1 MKISQDYLDRYSVE
15 LKDYWNVEN
24 YANFNNSIGSVA
36 EMMEYLTN
44 KLLDRVQ
51 EEDPEKSVKHY
62 SKDIIILDYL
72 ITCKQLLAMIIK
84 DG

>member
-44 KLLDRVQ
+44 KLLDRV
-51 EEDPEKSVKHY
+51 
-62 SKDIIILDYL
+62 
-72 ITCKQLLAMIIK
+72 
-84 DG
+84 